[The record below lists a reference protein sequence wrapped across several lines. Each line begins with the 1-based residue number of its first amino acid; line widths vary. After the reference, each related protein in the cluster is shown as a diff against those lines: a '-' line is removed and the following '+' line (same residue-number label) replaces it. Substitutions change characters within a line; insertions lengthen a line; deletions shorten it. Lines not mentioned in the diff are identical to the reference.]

1 MNSIVPFES
10 AAQLPA
16 YLQNTAVEAN
26 ADLLAHAS
34 ASYPVMSIKG
44 KIFTL
49 VRGDEKQ
56 VVPNPKDPESP
67 AHSITVAVAKV
78 SPHTSKSFYLTA
90 FKEGEENVKPAC
102 FSNDGVKPDVSS
114 EHPQCATCAACKW
127 NVFGT
132 ARGENGK
139 PGKGKACSDFVRMAI
154 LDLTALHDPI
164 LLRVPPASI
173 KAVGEFGRML
183 AKRKVPYQA
192 VATQVSFVMEE
203 ATPRLQFKPVGYL
216 DEASYR
222 EVMEESKSDTVEA
235 IIMGTAVPGT
245 ANAEPEIPQT
255 VVAAPSA
262 PLVPPAN
269 PAPSV
274 PSVPSVPPVPPVP
287 STADVAAAIV
297 DQAVAETRTVAAA
310 STAPATP
317 ATPAAP
323 AAAPAPW
330 VTDNKAPVVD
340 NDPELAD
347 ILDGLGFDE

>member
-1 MNSIVPFES
+1 MNPIVPFES

-16 YLQNTAVEAN
+16 YLQNNTAEAN

-235 IIMGTAVPGT
+235 IIMGTSVPGT

-269 PAPSV
+269 PA
-274 PSVPSVPPVPPVP
+274 PSVPPVPPVP

-310 STAPATP
+310 STAPA
-317 ATPAAP
+317 AP
-323 AAAPAPW
+323 AAAPAPQ
-330 VTDNKAPVVD
+330 VPAKQTAMVD

-347 ILDGLGFDE
+347 ILSGLGFDE

>member
-1 MNSIVPFES
+1 MNPIVPFES

-16 YLQNTAVEAN
+16 YLQNNAAEAN

-274 PSVPSVPPVPPVP
+274 PPVPPVP

-310 STAPATP
+310 STAPAAP

-323 AAAPAPW
+323 AAAPAPQ
-330 VTDNKAPVVD
+330 VPAKQTAMVD
-340 NDPELAD
+340 SDPELAD
-347 ILDGLGFDE
+347 ILSGLGFDE